1 MFTIK
6 SHCTQDLFE
15 FFFCAPSWAD
25 TDVMGP
31 HSPAT
36 HSIKAFVLE
45 KVKAPPTSPA
55 AYENGH
61 PILSAADCLAR
72 ESESAPASG
81 DMASQRERERA
92 RAREREREKRARER
106 EYGAKKVHT
115 AKLHE
120 ISAHKS
126 QAAHANFNAT
136 QRKNRG

>member
-1 MFTIK
+1 
-6 SHCTQDLFE
+6 
-15 FFFCAPSWAD
+15 
-25 TDVMGP
+25 MGP

-81 DMASQRERERA
+81 DLASQRERERA
-92 RAREREREKRARER
+92 RAREREREREQRARESARER
-106 EYGAKKVHT
+106 EREHLARPTPRAAALQFCRLARSLGNTLAPGSSCSL
-115 AKLHE
+115 LHILSILE
-120 ISAHKS
+120 
-126 QAAHANFNAT
+126 
-136 QRKNRG
+136 

>member
-1 MFTIK
+1 M
-6 SHCTQDLFE
+6 
-15 FFFCAPSWAD
+15 AD

-72 ESESAPASG
+72 ESESESE
-81 DMASQRERERA
+81 SN
-92 RAREREREKRARER
+92 
-106 EYGAKKVHT
+106 V
-115 AKLHE
+115 
-120 ISAHKS
+120 
-126 QAAHANFNAT
+126 
-136 QRKNRG
+136 